1 MKADEQ
7 AVTGGPEHGGSQEKV
22 LLTLVVP
29 TRNEAENIPELVR
42 ENLSD
47 LDYRVVH
54 PPYPDRYR
62 PPPPASGPHERPLN
76 QLPSSPDRQRRS
88 RPWRSLR
95 NPKINRTFHRSRPQL
110 ANRIRQQGPWRR

>member
-1 MKADEQ
+1 MKADKQ
-7 AVTGGPEHGGSQEKV
+7 TVTGGPQRGRSREKV

-62 PPPPASGPHERPLN
+62 PPPPASGPHERPLD
-76 QLPSSPDRQRRS
+76 QLPSSPDRQ
-88 RPWRSLR
+88 
-95 NPKINRTFHRSRPQL
+95 
-110 ANRIRQQGPWRR
+110 